1 MLAFQLPRNWNA
13 PSHKIIQEV
22 VARSI
27 HRDRLEP
34 ALLDDPVGS
43 PEDYYDLLYPHVK
56 NIDIWETEYLHELD
70 GENAVAEWTR
80 GSALKPLL
88 DLLDEKEADKFY
100 QEYSERINHMYPR
113 RSDGKT
119 LYRFRRLFVV
129 ARQ

>member
-1 MLAFQLPRNWNA
+1 M
-13 PSHKIIQEV
+13 
-22 VARSI
+22 
-27 HRDRLEP
+27 
-34 ALLDDPVGS
+34 
-43 PEDYYDLLYPHVK
+43 PEDCYDLLYPHVK